1 LKAALLYGKEDLR
14 IEEISLPGIESHGML
29 LRMKAAGICG
39 SDSRMFFNGP
49 TSRYINP
56 VILSHEL
63 CAEVHQVGS
72 SIDNYTPGELV
83 TIAPVIPCMRCMYC
97 SKGMNNICERA
108 GVVGCTIH
116 GGMTEFLYMPSQ
128 MVKAGGVVKVPAGID
143 YHAAALSE
151 VVGCCLHGI
160 RQTGIHAGDRV
171 LILGSGSI
179 GLTFLQLVKRMGAG
193 WVGITGRRIKRLD
206 LARELGADE
215 AMEITHTDIVSLFRS
230 SIDLVIVANS
240 SVRALED
247 GFKVM
252 RAGGSILLFSGYLP
266 DSTINLDLNDIHYRE
281 LHIHSS
287 IDCTIMDFQNAVDL
301 LPLLQ
306 MEKLITCTYSLDE
319 AVEAFMHT
327 RDPDCVKVMLEI
339 QPRSF
344 V

>member
-1 LKAALLYGKEDLR
+1 MKAAFLYGKEDLR
-14 IEEISLPGIESHGML
+14 IEEIGLPEIESHGLL
-29 LRMKAAGICG
+29 LRMKVAGICG

-49 TSRYINP
+49 TSRYLNP

-63 CAEVHQVGS
+63 CAEVHQVGD
-72 SIDNYTPGELV
+72 SIDDYAPGELV
-83 TIAPVIPCMRCMYC
+83 TIAPVIPCMRCIYC
-97 SKGMNNICERA
+97 SKGMDNICERA

-116 GGMTEFLYMPSQ
+116 GGMAEFLYMPSQ

-151 VVGCCLHGI
+151 VVGCCLHGL

-193 WVGITGRRIKRLD
+193 WLGITGRRAKRLD
-206 LARELGADE
+206 LARELGADQAIE
-215 AMEITHTDIVSLFRS
+215 VPQTDIVSLFGS

-240 SVRALED
+240 SLRALED
-247 GFKVM
+247 GLKLT

-266 DSTINLDLNDIHYRE
+266 DSTVSVDLNDIHNRE
-281 LHIHSS
+281 LQIHSS
-287 IDCTIMDFQNAVDL
+287 IDCTIMDFQNAVGL
-301 LPLLQ
+301 LPMLQ
-306 MEKLITCTYSLDE
+306 MEKLITCTYPLDE
-319 AVEAFMHT
+319 AMKAFIHT
-327 RDPDCVKVMLEI
+327 RDPDCVKVMVEI
-339 QPRSF
+339 QPRSL

>member
-14 IEEISLPGIESHGML
+14 IEEIDLPKTDDHGLL

-63 CAEVHQVGS
+63 CAEVYQVADS
-72 SIDNYTPGELV
+72 VDDYTPGELV
-83 TIAPVIPCMRCMYC
+83 TIAPVIPCMKCKYC
-97 SKGMNNICERA
+97 SKGLDNICERA

-116 GGMTEFLYMPSQ
+116 GGMAEYISIPSQ
-128 MVKAGGVVKVPAGID
+128 MVKAGGIVKIPSGID
-143 YHAAALSE
+143 YHAGALSE
-151 VVGCCLHGI
+151 VVGCCLHGL
-160 RQTGIHAGDRV
+160 RQAGIQVGDRV

-179 GLTFLQLVKRMGAG
+179 GLTFLQLVRRMGAG
-193 WVGITGRRIKRLD
+193 WVGITGHREKRLN
-206 LARELGADE
+206 LAQELGADQVIE
-215 AMEITHTDIVSLFRS
+215 MPQTDIVSLFRN

-240 SVRALED
+240 SVNALEE
-247 GFKVM
+247 GLKVT

-266 DSTINLDLNDIHYRE
+266 ETTLTIDLNDIHYRE

-287 IDCTIMDFQNAVDL
+287 IDCTIRDFQNAVDL

-319 AVEAFMHT
+319 ADKAFMLT
-327 RDPDCVKVMLEI
+327 RDPDCVKVMLEL
-339 QPRSF
+339 QPRSID
-344 V
+344 